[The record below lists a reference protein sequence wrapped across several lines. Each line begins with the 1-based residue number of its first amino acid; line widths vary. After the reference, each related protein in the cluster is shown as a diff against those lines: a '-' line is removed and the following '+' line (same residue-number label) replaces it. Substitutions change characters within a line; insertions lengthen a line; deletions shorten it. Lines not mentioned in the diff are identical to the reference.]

1 MRFPFRFVPNKKCTR
16 NWRTLLWIHTEE
28 KNSSWNVG
36 EDGGVEAGRE
46 VRVLRVPGQARVP
59 QHAPAHVGITKENHI
74 TEKAAAAAAMPEE
87 VATATTSPLGN
98 ATR

>member
-1 MRFPFRFVPNKKCTR
+1 
-16 NWRTLLWIHTEE
+16 
-28 KNSSWNVG
+28 
-36 EDGGVEAGRE
+36 VEAGRE

-59 QHAPAHVGITKENHI
+59 QHAPAHVGITKENLYI